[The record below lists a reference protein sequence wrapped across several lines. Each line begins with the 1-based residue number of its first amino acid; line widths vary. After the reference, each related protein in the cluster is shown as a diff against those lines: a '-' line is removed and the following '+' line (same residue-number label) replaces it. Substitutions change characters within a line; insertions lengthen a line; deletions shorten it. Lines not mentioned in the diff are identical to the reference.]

1 MVSSSAFSFIDL
13 LRKGFA
19 GLLPSESLLPTVAD
33 ARDDRCR
40 AGPVLD
46 VIKGDGEK
54 AQTLTRKAHATAT
67 RLKIKEEVFIMVK
80 KGWRLDEK
88 SDECCIIIVM
98 SLLVTGRA
106 MYYYGSIV
114 NYRHLLCS
122 CATAGGD
129 WRLIVDWAGGDA

>member
-1 MVSSSAFSFIDL
+1 MYFWISSLRMVSSSDFSFIDL

-46 VIKGDGEK
+46 VIKGDGEN

-80 KGWRLDEK
+80 KGWRLMRR
-88 SDECCIIIVM
+88 VM
-98 SLLVTGRA
+98 NAVLLSR
-106 MYYYGSIV
+106 
-114 NYRHLLCS
+114 
-122 CATAGGD
+122 
-129 WRLIVDWAGGDA
+129 